1 MAKIFRIATI
11 TYITVL
17 TGVVTADLITK
28 DLAERWLA
36 DNIYSPLP
44 FLKLF
49 LIYNKGAAFGIFS
62 DLPDVIRLPILII
75 TPILAFVITY
85 IYSDRNGKMGLSIA
99 MGLIGGG
106 ALGNLYDR
114 LFLGK
119 VRDFIH
125 LHAGDIYWPAFNV
138 ADASIT
144 VGIIIIAGSYLI
156 GKWG

>member
-1 MAKIFRIATI
+1 MGKILRGSTLIYLYTLI
-11 TYITVL
+11 
-17 TGVVTADLITK
+17 GVVFLDLLTK
-28 DLAERWLA
+28 EMAEQFLSEKS
-36 DNIYSPLP
+36 YEPLP

-62 DLPDVIRLPILII
+62 GAPDWIRIPILVV
-75 TPILAFVITY
+75 TPVIAFAVTY
-85 IYSDRNGKMGLSIA
+85 IYSRRDSNLLISVI
-99 MGLIGGG
+99 MGLIAGG

-125 LHAGDIYWPAFNV
+125 LHIGEHYWPAFNI

-144 VGIIIIAGSYLI
+144 TAVLLLVI
-156 GKWG
+156 GQLKK

>member
-1 MAKIFRIATI
+1 MGKILRGSSLIYLTTLTA
-11 TYITVL
+11 VL
-17 TGVVTADLITK
+17 FLDLFTK
-28 DLAERWLA
+28 ELAQELLSERSY
-36 DNIYSPLP
+36 DPLP

-49 LIYNKGAAFGIFS
+49 LIYNRGAAFGMFS
-62 DLPDVIRLPILII
+62 ELPDWFRLPLLIL
-75 TPILAFVITY
+75 TPVIAFVITY
-85 IYSDRNGKMGLSIA
+85 LYSKKDGKPFFAIT

-125 LHAGDIYWPAFNV
+125 LHIGEHYWPAFNV

-144 VGIIIIAGSYLI
+144 IAIAVLIFRYLRR
-156 GKWG
+156 

>member
-1 MAKIFRIATI
+1 MGKISGGQTLI
-11 TYITVL
+11 YIYIL
-17 TGVVTADLITK
+17 LAVVFLDLITK
-28 DLAERWLA
+28 ELAESLLSSGEIRV
-36 DNIYSPLP
+36 LP
-44 FLKLF
+44 FLKLY

-62 DLPDVIRLPILII
+62 DLPDFIRIPLLTI
-75 TPILAFVITY
+75 TPVIAFLVTY
-85 IYSDRNGKMGLSIA
+85 FYSSKEGKRWVAVA

-125 LHAGDIYWPAFNV
+125 LHVGDHYWPAFNI

-144 VGIIIIAGSYLI
+144 LALFIVIAGSF
-156 GKWG
+156 KR

>member
-1 MAKIFRIATI
+1 MGKISGGQTLI
-11 TYITVL
+11 YIYILLTVVFL
-17 TGVVTADLITK
+17 DLITK
-28 DLAERWLA
+28 ELAESLLSSGEVRV
-36 DNIYSPLP
+36 LP
-44 FLKLF
+44 FLKLY

-62 DLPDVIRLPILII
+62 SLPDLVRIPLLTL
-75 TPILAFVITY
+75 TPIVAFLVTY
-85 IYSDRNGKMGLSIA
+85 LYSSRDGKRWVAVA

-125 LHAGDIYWPAFNV
+125 LHIGEHYWPAFNI

-144 VGIIIIAGSYLI
+144 LALFIVIVGSLR
-156 GKWG
+156 K

>member
-1 MAKIFRIATI
+1 MGKISGGQTLI
-11 TYITVL
+11 YIYILLTV
-17 TGVVTADLITK
+17 VFVDLITK
-28 DLAERWLA
+28 ELAESLLSSGEVRV
-36 DNIYSPLP
+36 LP

-62 DLPDVIRLPILII
+62 DLPDLIRIPLLTI
-75 TPILAFVITY
+75 TPVIAFLVTYFYSSKEGKKWIT
-85 IYSDRNGKMGLSIA
+85 IA

-125 LHAGDIYWPAFNV
+125 LHVGDHYWPAFNI

-144 VGIIIIAGSYLI
+144 LAIFIVIAGSL
-156 GKWG
+156 KK

>member
-1 MAKIFRIATI
+1 MGKISGGQTLI
-11 TYITVL
+11 YIYIL
-17 TGVVTADLITK
+17 LAVVFLDLITK
-28 DLAERWLA
+28 ELAESLLSSGEIR
-36 DNIYSPLP
+36 ILP
-44 FLKLF
+44 FLKLY

-62 DLPDVIRLPILII
+62 DLPDFIRIPLLTI
-75 TPILAFVITY
+75 TPVIAFLVTY
-85 IYSDRNGKMGLSIA
+85 FYSSKEGKRWVAVA

-125 LHAGDIYWPAFNV
+125 LHVGDHYWPAFNI

-144 VGIIIIAGSYLI
+144 LALFIVIAGSF
-156 GKWG
+156 KR

>member
-1 MAKIFRIATI
+1 VGKITGGQTLI
-11 TYITVL
+11 YIYVLLTVVFLDLL
-17 TGVVTADLITK
+17 TK
-28 DLAERWLA
+28 ELAEDFLA
-36 DNIYSPLP
+36 GTEIRVLP

-49 LIYNKGAAFGIFS
+49 LIYNRGAAFGIFS
-62 DLPDVIRLPILII
+62 DLPDLIRIPILTL
-75 TPILAFVITY
+75 TPVIAFLVTY
-85 IYSDRNGKMGLSIA
+85 LYSSRDGKRWVAVA

-125 LHAGDIYWPAFNV
+125 LHAGEHYWPAFNI

-144 VGIIIIAGSYLI
+144 IALIMVIAGSLRR
-156 GKWG
+156 

>member
-1 MAKIFRIATI
+1 MGKISGGQTLIYL
-11 TYITVL
+11 YILLTVVFL
-17 TGVVTADLITK
+17 DLITK
-28 DLAERWLA
+28 ELAESLLSSEEIRV
-36 DNIYSPLP
+36 LP
-44 FLKLF
+44 FLKLY

-62 DLPDVIRLPILII
+62 DLPDIIRIPLLTVTPVI
-75 TPILAFVITY
+75 AFLVTY
-85 IYSDRNGKMGLSIA
+85 FYSSRDGKRWIAIA

-125 LHAGDIYWPAFNV
+125 LHVGDHYWPAFNV

-144 VGIIIIAGSYLI
+144 LALFIVIAGSL
-156 GKWG
+156 KK

>member
-1 MAKIFRIATI
+1 MEKITGGQTLIYV
-11 TYITVL
+11 YIL
-17 TGVVTADLITK
+17 LLVVFLDLITK
-28 DLAERWLA
+28 ELAESLLSSGEVRV
-36 DNIYSPLP
+36 LP
-44 FLKLF
+44 FLKLY

-62 DLPDVIRLPILII
+62 DLPDVIRIPLLTL
-75 TPILAFVITY
+75 TPIIAFLVTY
-85 IYSDRNGKMGLSIA
+85 LYSSRDGKRWVSVA

-125 LHAGDIYWPAFNV
+125 LHIGEHYWPAFNI

-144 VGIIIIAGSYLI
+144 VALFIVIINSL
-156 GKWG
+156 KK